1 MKKRKPVQ
9 NLVWVLCLLA
19 WLTHIGWLMCLSF
32 LIGMI
37 VHAVL
42 MKRAEKGSRLPYAVV
57 IVFFT
62 VCLSFLVSKG
72 VLKRSADLTGP
83 TDLFIDVCDQLFAEG
98 PDSTATDRDGNDVT
112 ERFLREYQE
121 AYHSGDYVTLWDAV
135 AEEAITI
142 SFTPD

>member
-42 MKRAEKGSRLPYAVV
+42 MKRAEKGSRLPHAVV

-72 VLKRSADLTGP
+72 VLNRSADL
-83 TDLFIDVCDQLFAEG
+83 
-98 PDSTATDRDGNDVT
+98 DRKSV
-112 ERFLREYQE
+112 
-121 AYHSGDYVTLWDAV
+121 V
-135 AEEAITI
+135 
-142 SFTPD
+142 

>member
-62 VCLSFLVSKG
+62 VCLS
-72 VLKRSADLTGP
+72 DLTGP

-98 PDSTATDRDGNDVT
+98 SDSTATDRDGNDVT